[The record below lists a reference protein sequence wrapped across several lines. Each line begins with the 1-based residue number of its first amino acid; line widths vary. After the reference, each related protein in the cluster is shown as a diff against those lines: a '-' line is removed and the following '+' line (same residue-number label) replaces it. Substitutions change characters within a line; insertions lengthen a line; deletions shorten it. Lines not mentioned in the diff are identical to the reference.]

1 MFGVNVNYLTHYS
14 GFDNADGEFYFDFG
28 MLKKINF
35 STGQQPHTVT
45 MGASITNFSSSVL
58 TLDALGVI
66 NEIML
71 PVIAKYGLSYQTSF
85 GQSHFLDSG
94 AAVKILL
101 QSDYQMLLNSD
112 YRKGIRVGG
121 EVTVLNFL
129 LLRIGYFAENTDDY
143 GLPQFNKSR
152 IQNFTYG
159 GGIYVPL
166 NKLTNL
172 PLGINLDYTNLPEEV
187 YRQDFPD
194 PDRFRSI
201 TLRLQYAKVE

>member
-1 MFGVNVNYLTHYS
+1 
-14 GFDNADGEFYFDFG
+14 
-28 MLKKINF
+28 
-35 STGQQPHTVT
+35 
-45 MGASITNFSSSVL
+45 
-58 TLDALGVI
+58 
-66 NEIML
+66 ML
-71 PVIAKYGLSYQTSF
+71 PVITRYGVSYQTSF
-85 GQSHFLDSG
+85 GQSHFLDS
-94 AAVKILL
+94 AAIIQILF

-112 YRKGIRVGG
+112 DRKGIRVGG

-129 LLRIGYFAENTDDY
+129 LLRPGYFAENTDDY

-159 GGIYVPL
+159 GCIYVPL

-172 PLGINLDYTNLPEEV
+172 PIRINLDYTNLPEEV

-194 PDRFRSI
+194 PGRFRSI